1 MANYG
6 IEGGFSDTQDNTWYF
21 KNKYSVGD
29 TGPYVGVV
37 KNTIDPLRMGRLGVH
52 IPALSKTE
60 GETRSDGAQKIP
72 AESLIWCQYLS
83 PFYGAKPFRATSKTD
98 PYNYQQS
105 QTAYG
110 MWAIPPDV
118 DTNVLVIFAKG
129 EKGNANAF
137 WIGCIQEPLTN
148 QQVPGLGATVN
159 TVAESQGG
167 DFSQSKEDIYG
178 TTILPAG
185 EKNKNK
191 NMFADGET
199 VESAN
204 QWKYPINTDLAD
216 QLMRQGL
223 VADQV
228 RGTTTSSAR
237 RESPSAVFGINTPG
251 RIKADSRTPNVGLDG
266 TPLAVDRAPGH
277 SFVMDD
283 GAADGTNQLTRLR
296 TASGH
301 QLLMHDTEGVVY
313 IANGSGNA
321 WIEMNSEG
329 RIDVYSGIGGIN
341 MRTQGDFN
349 LHSDANINMHAGGQI
364 RMSAT
369 NEIVKSAGT
378 YMLNLGDKGIFNSSQ
393 KGSIRD
399 YARDGLTS
407 YTDGQQLHGAGGQ
420 IHLAG
425 AQVHF
430 NSTGASD
437 TWGPKWL
444 DTDAASMTERQEGDV
459 ELAKKGIEP
468 LRPFTKQTSTTVHRF
483 VTHEPMP
490 RLRGF
495 TSEGAM
501 PTGGADNKKAW
512 YRLASTPGTVEYTEQ
527 RNRTSN
533 IESIRLGQFQA
544 DAEKVLREQMGT
556 STDAAKARKILADFG
571 KEYDEAFDI
580 ANQSRG
586 KWDTAASISNKL
598 KGFDVADSVSE
609 VLNNNTKKL
618 ADQVI
623 DTVTGSEVA
632 ELFKDNVFVNQAGEL
647 FALGDKTQLYSGDFK
662 GFATDVGSKAVA
674 NIANENLKKAVGDL
688 TKRKVIGT
696 DKFGNPIY
704 KGLDRDYKNIGGI
717 DISGITGNINIA
729 NIASAGDLKAT
740 TNVFKNVVA
749 GQVTSTIQTTAIN
762 AVASQ
767 AKGFLAGLGGS
778 TARELGRQ
786 GITPGRFTNLGAK
799 IGAMKLPASLG
810 GSVTG
815 AFTAVKTFFSGF
827 SDVRLKE
834 DIRLIGRS
842 PSGINI
848 YEFKY
853 KHTSGTW
860 QGVMAQE
867 VPWARTMTDTGY
879 YMVDYS
885 KVDVEFRRIH

>member
-1 MANYG
+1 MSRYKDQR
-6 IEGGFSDTQDNTWYF
+6 GFTDSFDNQKYF
-21 KNKYSVGD
+21 NQKYLD
-29 TGPYVGVV
+29 KDPGPYIATV
-37 KNTIDPLRMGRLGVH
+37 KFPNDPTKMGRLGVN
-52 IPALSKTE
+52 IPALTGTNDPKP
-60 GETRSDGAQKIP
+60 DQI
-72 AESLIWCQYLS
+72 IWCQYLS
-83 PFYGAKPFRATSKTD
+83 PFYGVKSFQSVDKTD
-98 PYNYQQS
+98 PYSYTAS
-105 QTAYG
+105 QTSYG
-110 MWAIPPDV
+110 MWAVPPDV
-118 DTNVLVIFAKG
+118 DTTVMVIFARG
-129 EKGNANAF
+129 QQDRYNAY
-137 WIGCIQEPLTN
+137 WMGCVQEPNMN
-148 QQVPGLGATVN
+148 QQIPGHAASRDTAMQSN
-159 TVAESQGG
+159 GG
-167 DFSQSKEDIYG
+167 DFSESKQDTYG
-178 TTILPAG
+178 TDILPTG
-185 EKNKNK
+185 EKNR
-191 NMFADGET
+191 AIEAET
-199 VESAN
+199 LE
-204 QWKYPINTDLAD
+204 QQKFPINDRLAD
-216 QLMRQGL
+216 QLLRQGL
-223 VADQV
+223 VADQI

-237 RESPSAVFGINTPG
+237 RESPSAVFGISTPG
-251 RIKADSRTPNVGLDG
+251 RIKPNSKKPKIGLDDR
-266 TPLAVDRAPGH
+266 PVSVDRDHGH

-283 GAADGTNQLTRLR
+283 GARDGTNQLTRLR

-349 LHSDANINMHAGGQI
+349 LHSDANINMHASGQI

-407 YTDGQQLHGAGGQ
+407 YTVGQQLHGAGGQ

-444 DTDAASMTERQEGDV
+444 DTDAAGMTERQEGDV
-459 ELAKKGIEP
+459 ELVKKGIEP
-468 LRPFTKQTSTTVHRF
+468 LRPFTAQTSTTVHRF

-490 RLRGF
+490 RFRGF
-495 TSEGAM
+495 SSEGAL
-501 PTGGADNKKAW
+501 PTGGADNRKAW
-512 YRLASTPGTVEYTEQ
+512 YRLANTPGTVEYTEQ
-527 RNRTSN
+527 RNRLSTHPPT
-533 IESIRLGQFQA
+533 RKAQAQA
-544 DAEKVLREQMGT
+544 DMERELKEQMGT
-556 STDAAKARKILADFG
+556 STDPAKARKILEEVV
-571 KEYDEAFDI
+571 KNYDKDYDI
-580 ANQSRG
+580 VNGARD
-586 KWDTAASISNKL
+586 KWDIAASISNQF
-598 KGFDVADSVSE
+598 KGFDVSDSVSD
-609 VLNNNTKKL
+609 VLNNQTKKL

-623 DTVTGSEVA
+623 DTVTGSDVA

-647 FALGDKTQLYSGDFK
+647 FALGDKTQLFSGDFK
-662 GFATDVGSKAVA
+662 GFATDAGTKAFA

-688 TKRKVIGT
+688 TKKKLLGY
-696 DKFGNPIY
+696 DKDGSPIY
-704 KGLDRDYKNIGGI
+704 ERSVLPSSIAGI

-729 NIASAGDLKAT
+729 NIASAGDIKAT

-778 TARELGRQ
+778 TARELGLQ
-786 GITPGRFTNLGAK
+786 GIKAGAFTNLGAK
-799 IGAMKLPASLG
+799 IGAMKLPALFGG
-810 GSVTG
+810 GSVSG
-815 AFTAVKTFFSGF
+815 VVSAIGGFFNKF
-827 SDVRLKE
+827 SDERLKE
-834 DIRLIGRS
+834 DIRLIGKS

-853 KHTSGTW
+853 KHMSGTW

-867 VPWARTMTDTGY
+867 VPWARTMTETGF

>member
-98 PYNYQQS
+98 PYDYQQS

-148 QQVPGLGATVN
+148 QQVPGLGATNN
-159 TVAESQGG
+159 TVAQSQGG
-167 DFSQSKEDIYG
+167 DYSQSKEDIYG

-185 EKNKNK
+185 EKNK

-216 QLMRQGL
+216 QLMKQGL

-251 RIKADSRTPNVGLDG
+251 RIKPDSRTPNVGLDG

-349 LHSDANINMHAGGQI
+349 LHSDANINMHASGQI

-378 YMLNLGDKGIFNSSQ
+378 YMLNLAEKGMFNSSQ

-444 DTDAASMTERQEGDV
+444 DTDAAGITERQEGDV
-459 ELAKKGIEP
+459 ELVKKGIEP
-468 LRPFTKQTSTTVHRF
+468 LRPFTAQTSTTVHRF

-490 RLRGF
+490 RFRGF
-495 TSEGAM
+495 SSEGAL
-501 PTGGADNKKAW
+501 PTGGADNRKAW
-512 YRLASTPGTVEYTEQ
+512 YRLANTPGTVEYTEQ
-527 RNRTSN
+527 RNRLSTHPPT
-533 IESIRLGQFQA
+533 RKAQAQA
-544 DAEKVLREQMGT
+544 DMERELKEQMGT
-556 STDAAKARKILADFG
+556 STDPAKARQILAEVV
-571 KEYDEAFDI
+571 KNYDKDYDI
-580 ANQSRG
+580 VNGARG
-586 KWDTAASISNKL
+586 KWDTAASISNQF
-598 KGFDVADSVSE
+598 KGFDVSDSVSD
-609 VLNNNTKKL
+609 VLNNQTKKL

-623 DTVTGSEVA
+623 DTVTGSDVVS
-632 ELFKDNVFVNQAGEL
+632 LFKDNVFVNQAGEL
-647 FALGDKTQLYSGDFK
+647 FALGDTSKILSGDAK
-662 GFATDVGSKAVA
+662 GFATDAASKALA
-674 NIANENLKKAVGDL
+674 NTAKDSLNKLVTGNLSKKA
-688 TKRKVIGT
+688 IGV
-696 DKFGNPIY
+696 DKFGNTIY
-704 KGLDRDYKNIGGI
+704 ERVGIPTNIGGI

-729 NIASAGDLKAT
+729 NIASLGDIKAT

-749 GQVTSTIQTTAIN
+749 GQVTSSITSTAIS
-762 AVASQ
+762 AVTGQ
-767 AKGFLAGLGGS
+767 AKSFFTGLAGGS
-778 TARELGRQ
+778 TARELGRI
-786 GITPGRFTNLGAK
+786 GGLNAASSLGLK
-799 IGAMKLPASLG
+799 IGSISLPAALG
-810 GSVTG
+810 GSVGG
-815 AFTAVKTFFSGF
+815 AVSAIASVFGF
-827 SDVRLKE
+827 SDERLKE
-834 DIRLIGRS
+834 DIKLIGSS

-867 VPWARTMTDTGY
+867 VPWARTMTDTGF
-879 YMVDYS
+879 YMVDYG

>member
-1 MANYG
+1 
-6 IEGGFSDTQDNTWYF
+6 
-21 KNKYSVGD
+21 V
-29 TGPYVGVV
+29 
-37 KNTIDPLRMGRLGVH
+37 
-52 IPALSKTE
+52 
-60 GETRSDGAQKIP
+60 
-72 AESLIWCQYLS
+72 
-83 PFYGAKPFRATSKTD
+83 SKTD
-98 PYNYQQS
+98 PYTYTAS
-105 QTAYG
+105 QTSYG
-110 MWAIPPDV
+110 MWAVPPDV
-118 DTNVLVIFAKG
+118 DTTVMVIFAKG
-129 EKGNANAF
+129 QQDRFNAF
-137 WIGCIQEPLTN
+137 WMGCVQEPNTN
-148 QQVPGLGATVN
+148 QQVPGHAASRDTAMPSN
-159 TVAESQGG
+159 GG
-167 DFSQSKEDIYG
+167 DFSDSKQDTYG
-178 TTILPAG
+178 TDILPTG
-185 EKNKNK
+185 EKNR
-191 NMFADGET
+191 AIET
-199 VESAN
+199 ETLE
-204 QWKYPINTDLAD
+204 QQKFPINDRLAD
-216 QLMRQGL
+216 QLLRQGL
-223 VADQV
+223 VADQI

-237 RESPSAVFGINTPG
+237 RESPSAVFGISTPG
-251 RIKADSRTPNVGLDG
+251 RIKPDSKKPKIGLDDR
-266 TPLAVDRAPGH
+266 PVSVDRDHGH

-283 GAADGTNQLTRLR
+283 GARDGTNQLTRLR

-301 QLLMHDTEGVVY
+301 QLLMHDTDGIVY
-313 IANGSGNA
+313 LSNASGNA
-321 WIEMNSEG
+321 WIEMNRDG
-329 RIDVYSGIGGIN
+329 RIDVYSGVGGIN

-349 LHSDANINMHAGGQI
+349 LHSDANINMHASGQI

-378 YMLNLGDKGIFNSSQ
+378 YMLNLGEKGIFNSSQ

-407 YTDGQQLHGAGGQ
+407 YTDGQQLHGAAGQ

-444 DTDAASMTERQEGDV
+444 DTDAAGMTERQEGDV

-490 RLRGF
+490 RLQGF
-495 TSEGAM
+495 STEGAL
-501 PTGGADNKKAW
+501 PIGGADNKKAW

-571 KEYDEAFDI
+571 KDYDEAFDI
-580 ANQSRG
+580 ANQARG

-598 KGFDVADSVSE
+598 KGFDVADSVTE
-609 VLNNNTKKL
+609 VLNNQTKKL

-623 DTVTGSEVA
+623 DTVTGSDVA
-632 ELFKDNVFVNQAGEL
+632 ALFKDNVFVNQAGEL
-647 FALGDKTQLYSGDFK
+647 FALGDKTKLFSGDFK
-662 GFATDVGSKAVA
+662 GFATDVGSQALA
-674 NIANENLKKAVGDL
+674 NTAKSALNKLSTGNLSARDL
-688 TKRKVIGT
+688 ARGQGT
-696 DKFGNPIY
+696 V
-704 KGLDRDYKNIGGI
+704 KNIGGI

-749 GQVTSTIQTTAIN
+749 GQVTSSIQSTAIS
-762 AVASQ
+762 ALKGRAS
-767 AKGFLAGLGGS
+767 GFLAGLGGAS
-778 TARELGRQ
+778 ARDIAMGGGQLG
-786 GITPGRFTNLGAK
+786 TFTNLGIK
-799 IGAMKLPASLG
+799 IGQSTVFKAIA
-810 GSVTG
+810 GSSVG
-815 AFTAVKTFFSGF
+815 KAIGNFFSGF

-834 DIRLIGRS
+834 DIKLIGKS

-867 VPWARTMTDTGY
+867 VPWASTMTDTGY